1 LLYKIKTEYKT
12 RILYT
17 KKIYVGQCRFLAPM
31 NKKNQGIEVKLSVIA
46 ISAILVASLF
56 VMGSS
61 RFIPDAMAQ
70 NFTDLGAAAGGATNA
85 TNATGAAAAGATNAT
100 GAAAAGATNAT
111 GAAAAG
117 ATNATGAA
125 AAGATNATGAMVMIP
140 QAAMTT
146 MMDDLTTVRGAVDEG
161 DTEAVDA
168 LDNIEMQLRTAA
180 GLPLEDTEAPADEE
194 EEAPADEEEEEAPA
208 DEEEEE
214 APADEEEEEG
224 TPAG

>member
-1 LLYKIKTEYKT
+1 
-12 RILYT
+12 
-17 KKIYVGQCRFLAPM
+17 M

-70 NFTDLGAAAGGATNA
+70 NFTNQTGAAAGGATNM
-85 TNATGAAAAGATNAT
+85 
-100 GAAAAGATNAT
+100 
-111 GAAAAG
+111 
-117 ATNATGAA
+117 
-125 AAGATNATGAMVMIP
+125 TGAMVMIP

-146 MMDDLTTVRGAVDEG
+146 IMDDITTVRGAVDEG

-180 GLPLEDTEAPADEE
+180 GLPLAGAEADDEDAAD
-194 EEAPADEEEEEAPA
+194 DE
-208 DEEEEE
+208 
-214 APADEEEEEG
+214 G
-224 TPAG
+224 

>member
-1 LLYKIKTEYKT
+1 
-12 RILYT
+12 
-17 KKIYVGQCRFLAPM
+17 M

-70 NFTDLGAAAGGATNA
+70 NFTNMTGAAAGGATNM
-85 TNATGAAAAGATNAT
+85 TGAAAGGAANMT
-100 GAAAAGATNAT
+100 GAATNMT
-111 GAAAAG
+111 GAATNMTGGAAG
-117 ATNATGAA
+117 GAA
-125 AAGATNATGAMVMIP
+125 NQTGAMVMIP

-146 MMDDLTTVRGAVDEG
+146 IMDDITTVRDAVDEG

-180 GLPLEDTEAPADEE
+180 GLPLADTEAGAEE
-194 EEAPADEEEEEAPA
+194 EEAGAEEEEAGA
-208 DEEEEE
+208 EEEE
-214 APADEEEEEG
+214 AGAEEEEAGAEEEEDG
-224 TPAG
+224 ATP

>member
-1 LLYKIKTEYKT
+1 
-12 RILYT
+12 
-17 KKIYVGQCRFLAPM
+17 M

-70 NFTDLGAAAGGATNA
+70 NFTDLGAAAGGAANQ
-85 TNATGAAAAGATNAT
+85 TGAAAGGATNAT
-100 GAAAAGATNAT
+100 GAAAG
-111 GAAAAG
+111 
-117 ATNATGAA
+117 
-125 AAGATNATGAMVMIP
+125 GATNATGAMVMIP

-180 GLPLEDTEAPADEE
+180 GLPLEETGAAADEEAEGAEEVEEGAEEEAEGAEEVEEGAEEEAGGAAAADEE
-194 EEAPADEEEEEAPA
+194 EDGAEEE
-208 DEEEEE
+208 
-214 APADEEEEEG
+214 
-224 TPAG
+224 

>member
-1 LLYKIKTEYKT
+1 
-12 RILYT
+12 
-17 KKIYVGQCRFLAPM
+17 M

-70 NFTDLGAAAGGATNA
+70 NFTNQTGAAAGGATNM
-85 TNATGAAAAGATNAT
+85 TGAAAGGATNM
-100 GAAAAGATNAT
+100 
-111 GAAAAG
+111 
-117 ATNATGAA
+117 
-125 AAGATNATGAMVMIP
+125 TGAMVMIP

-146 MMDDLTTVRGAVDEG
+146 IMDDITTVRGAVDEG

-180 GLPLEDTEAPADEE
+180 GLPLAEAGAEE
-194 EEAPADEEEEEAPA
+194 EEAGAEEEEAGA
-208 DEEEEE
+208 EEE
-214 APADEEEEEG
+214 AEGAEEEAEG
-224 TPAG
+224 EGAEAEGEDA